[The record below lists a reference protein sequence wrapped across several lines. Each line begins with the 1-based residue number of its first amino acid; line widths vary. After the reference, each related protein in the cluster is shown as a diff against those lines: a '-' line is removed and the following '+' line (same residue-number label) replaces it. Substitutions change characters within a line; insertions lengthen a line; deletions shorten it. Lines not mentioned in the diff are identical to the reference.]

1 MVMNRI
7 SLSGL
12 PTGPMWARRGPLLL
26 LWLVALLLPGLAVAA
41 TELDAI
47 VAVVNDDVIVASELR
62 KEIDLVVP
70 QMEQRGT
77 PVPPPDALER
87 QVLDRLILKR
97 LQLQR
102 AEALGIQVD
111 EAMLERALES
121 IATRNGLTLDEL
133 RQALEA
139 GGVNFEDFREDT
151 RMQILTSQLQNQ
163 EVVKNIQVTDQ
174 EVDRFLEKESSRLI
188 ERTAVRLQHI
198 LIAVPEGADE
208 AEVERARQRAQTL
221 VARLRGG
228 ADFARVA
235 AESSDGRQALEG
247 GDLGWFEM
255 AAVPSLVS
263 ELAFTMAEGEISDP
277 LRSPSG
283 FHIIRMAEI
292 RGSGPQLVT
301 QTQVRH
307 ILIRTNE
314 LVADADAR
322 RRLEQLRMRIVGGED
337 FATLARANS
346 DDTGSALRG
355 GDLGW
360 LSPGD
365 TVSEFE
371 TQMATLAAGE
381 VSQPFRTAF
390 GWHLV
395 QVLERREQDTTD
407 EVMRNKAREAIRQ
420 RKATEEIDLWLQRL
434 RAEAYVDIRLDR
446 LARE

>member
-1 MVMNRI
+1 
-7 SLSGL
+7 
-12 PTGPMWARRGPLLL
+12 MWARRGPLAL
-26 LWLVALLLPGLAVAA
+26 LWLVALLLPGLAAAA

-111 EAMLERALES
+111 EAMLGRALES

-174 EVDRFLEKESSRLI
+174 EVARFLEKESSRLI

-198 LIAVPEGADE
+198 LIAVSEGAAE

>member
-7 SLSGL
+7 SAAAPATS
-12 PTGPMWARRGPLLL
+12 ARSLLL
-26 LWLVALLLPGLAVAA
+26 SWLMALLLPCLAAA
-41 TELDAI
+41 ANTELDAI

-62 KEIDLVVP
+62 TEIDLVVP

-77 PVPPPDALER
+77 PIPPRDVLER

-102 AEALGIQVD
+102 ADALGIKVD
-111 EAMLERALES
+111 DAMLNRALES
-121 IATRNGLTLDEL
+121 IAARNGLGVDEL

-139 GGVNFEDFREDT
+139 SGVNFDDFREDT
-151 RMQILTSQLQNQ
+151 RTQILISQLQNQ

-188 ERTAVRLQHI
+188 ERTAVHLQHI
-198 LIAVPEGADE
+198 LIAVPEGANE
-208 AEVERARQRAQTL
+208 EEVERARQKAQAL
-221 VARLRGG
+221 VAQLRGG

-235 AESSDGRQALEG
+235 AANSDGRQALEG

-263 ELAFTMAEGEISDP
+263 DLAFTMAKGEISDP
-277 LRSPSG
+277 VRSPSG
-283 FHIIRMAEI
+283 FHIVRMADI
-292 RGSGPQLVT
+292 RGSGPQIVT
-301 QTQVRH
+301 QTHARH

-314 LVADADAR
+314 LVSDADAR

-365 TVSEFE
+365 TVTEFD
-371 TQMATLAAGE
+371 TQMATLAPGQ
-381 VSQPFRTAF
+381 VSAPFRTSF

-407 EVMRNKAREAIRQ
+407 EVMRHKAREAIRE
-420 RKATEEIDLWLQRL
+420 RKATEEIELWLQRL
-434 RAEAYVDIRLDR
+434 RAEAYVEVRLDR
-446 LARE
+446 LERE